1 MLTLAEQDLQLGAK
15 ADDKQS
21 AIRMVAQKMVDAGLI
36 EAPYVEGMLR
46 RETQNSTYLGNGIAI
61 PHGTTDTREQVKQT
75 GVRVLHFADGVNWG
89 DGQTAYVVIGIAA
102 RSDEHLGIL
111 RQLTRVLAD
120 DSVADYLK
128 HCKSTADLAKLL
140 SGQKP
145 TPTLLLDSST
155 VQLQTSAQDIFGLQ
169 STACVLL
176 QNGGALDASGT
187 AAIQASSPVWMGQGL
202 WLARTNTGV
211 KRTAVSLVRPAAPFQ
226 HAGQPVQGLLLIA
239 AQDALHKPVLDRLV
253 DMISEQNVA
262 QLWSAADS
270 MKAVKLLTEKP
281 IEGLEGTFTITNP
294 HGLHARPSATLVKV
308 AKEFQSE
315 IWVANLDGD
324 GKSVNA
330 KSLMKIVSLGV
341 KSGHRLQF
349 IAKGDDAQQAISKI
363 GQSIADGLGEGA
375 GHE

>member
-1 MLTLAEQDLQLGAK
+1 MLTLAEQDIQLGAK

-21 AIRMVAQKMVDAGLI
+21 AIRMVAQKMIDAALI
-36 EAPYVEGMLR
+36 EAPYVDGMLR

-75 GVRVLHFADGVNWG
+75 GVRVLHFAEGVDWG
-89 DGQTAYVVIGIAA
+89 DGQIAHVVIGIAA

-120 DSVADYLK
+120 DSVADYIK

-145 TPTLLLDSST
+145 TP
-155 VQLQTSAQDIFGLQ
+155 I
-169 STACVLL
+169 
-176 QNGGALDASGT
+176 
-187 AAIQASSPVWMGQGL
+187 WMGQGL
-202 WLARTNTGV
+202 WLARTNVGV
-211 KRTAVSLVRPAAPFQ
+211 KRTAVSLVRPTTPFQ

-239 AQDALHKPVLDRLV
+239 AQDALHKPVLDRLI

-262 QLWSAADS
+262 QLWSADG
-270 MKAVKLLTEKP
+270 MKVVKLLTEKP
-281 IEGLEGTFTITNP
+281 IEGLEGIFTITNP

-315 IWVANLDGD
+315 IWVANLNGD
-324 GKSVNA
+324 GKAVNA

-341 KSGHRLQF
+341 KSGHQLQF
-349 IAKGDDAQQAISKI
+349 IAKGDDAQAAIAKI
-363 GQSIADGLGEGA
+363 GQSIAEGLGEGA

>member
-1 MLTLAEQDLQLGAK
+1 LA
-15 ADDKQS
+15 S
-21 AIRMVAQKMVDAGLI
+21 
-36 EAPYVEGMLR
+36 
-46 RETQNSTYLGNGIAI
+46 
-61 PHGTTDTREQVKQT
+61 
-75 GVRVLHFADGVNWG
+75 
-89 DGQTAYVVIGIAA
+89 
-102 RSDEHLGIL
+102 
-111 RQLTRVLAD
+111 
-120 DSVADYLK
+120 
-128 HCKSTADLAKLL
+128 AKLL

-155 VQLQTSAQDIFGLQ
+155 IQLQASAQDILGLQ
-169 STACVLL
+169 SAACALL
-176 QNGGALDASGT
+176 QNTGALESSG
-187 AAIQASSPVWMGQGL
+187 AATVQASTPVWMGQGL
-202 WLARTNTGV
+202 WLARTNVGV
-211 KRTAVSLVRPAAPFQ
+211 KRTAVSLVRPVVPFQ

-239 AQDALHKPVLDRLV
+239 AQDALHKPVLERLV

-262 QLWSAADS
+262 QLWAADS
-270 MKAVKLLTEKP
+270 MKAIKLLTEKP
-281 IEGLEGTFTITNP
+281 IEGLEGVFTITNP

-330 KSLMKIVSLGV
+330 KSLMKLVSLGV

>member
-1 MLTLAEQDLQLGAK
+1 MLTLAEQDIQLGAK

-21 AIRMVAQKMVDAGLI
+21 AIRMVAQKMIDAALI
-36 EAPYVEGMLR
+36 EAPYVDGMLR

-75 GVRVLHFADGVNWG
+75 GVRVLHFAEGVDWG
-89 DGQTAYVVIGIAA
+89 DGQIAHVVIGIAA

-120 DSVADYLK
+120 DSIADYIK
-128 HCKSTADLAKLL
+128 HCKSSADLAKLL

-145 TPTLLLDSST
+145 APTLLLDNST
-155 VQLQTSAQDIFGLQ
+155 IQLQASAQDILGLQ
-169 STACVLL
+169 SAACVLL
-176 QNGGALDASGT
+176 QSNGALEASGAT
-187 AAIQASSPVWMGQGL
+187 AILDSTPVWMGQGL
-202 WLARTNTGV
+202 WLARTNVGV
-211 KRTAVSLVRPAAPFQ
+211 KRTAVSLVRPTTPFQ

-239 AQDALHKPVLDRLV
+239 AQDALHKPVLDRLI

-262 QLWSAADS
+262 QLWSAGG
-270 MKAVKLLTEKP
+270 MKVLTMLTEKP
-281 IEGLEGTFTITNP
+281 IEGLEGIFTITNP

-315 IWVANLDGD
+315 IWVANLNGD
-324 GKSVNA
+324 GKAVNA

-341 KSGHRLQF
+341 KSGHQLQF
-349 IAKGDDAQQAISKI
+349 IAKGDDAQAAIAKI
-363 GQSIADGLGEGA
+363 GQSIAEGLGEGA

>member
-1 MLTLAEQDLQLGAK
+1 MLTLAEQDIQLGAK

-36 EAPYVEGMLR
+36 ETPYVDGMLR

-89 DGQTAYVVIGIAA
+89 DGQIAHVVIGIAA

-128 HCKSTADLAKLL
+128 RCNSTADLAKLL

-155 VQLQTSAQDIFGLQ
+155 IQLQASAQDILGLQ
-169 STACVLL
+169 SAACALL
-176 QNGGALDASGT
+176 QNTGALESSG
-187 AAIQASSPVWMGQGL
+187 AATVQASTPVWMGQGL
-202 WLARTNTGV
+202 WLARTNVGV
-211 KRTAVSLVRPAAPFQ
+211 KRTAVSLVRPVVPFQ

-239 AQDALHKPVLDRLV
+239 AQDALHKPVLERLV

-262 QLWSAADS
+262 QLWAADS
-270 MKAVKLLTEKP
+270 MKAIKLLTEKP
-281 IEGLEGTFTITNP
+281 IEGLEGVFTITNP

-330 KSLMKIVSLGV
+330 KSLMKLVSLGV